1 MKDGPQYNGKS
12 LKGHFLLD
20 GGKLQG
26 SYFHRTV
33 VLICQHDDEGAFGL
47 VVNRASDNRVG
58 DLIIADLPEA
68 LKDQKLFA
76 GGPVQ
81 PAALSY
87 LHTQNFVPD
96 GGILPNLSIGHSLE
110 ELVDIGEAYSPDQQ
124 VKIFAG
130 YSGWSPGQLED
141 EMKRQSWLTF
151 PATTDLIFHTRP
163 AEIWRSIMKQL
174 GWEQQLFADSPD
186 DLSWN

>member
-1 MKDGPQYNGKS
+1 MKDTPQFNGKS
-12 LKGHFLLD
+12 LKGQFLLD
-20 GGKLQG
+20 GGKLRG

-33 VLICQHDDEGAFGL
+33 VLICQHDAEGAFGL
-47 VVNRASDNRVG
+47 VVNRASENRVG

-68 LKDQKLFA
+68 LKEQRLFA

-87 LHTQNFVPD
+87 LHTQSFIPD
-96 GGILPNLSIGHSLE
+96 GGILPHLSIGHSLE
-110 ELVDIGEAYSPDQQ
+110 ELVDIGESYSGETQ

-130 YSGWSPGQLED
+130 YAGWSAGQLED
-141 EMKRQSWLTF
+141 EMKRNAWLTF
-151 PATTDLIFHTRP
+151 PASQELIFHTRP
-163 AEIWRSIMKQL
+163 EEIWRNIMKQL